1 MSDKLRFFIF
11 LFFLV
16 ISSAVIR
23 KSLLCICKHL
33 CFEVFVTFSLSPFS
47 FAHPFVLQKVSSDPL
62 LSKHWLSH
70 LSFPLCLFVPIWLGF
85 FFLVFLV
92 VAFFC
97 SLSIRHKHAGA
108 ERSLCH
114 SVSTTCLCCYQCLIL
129 HYFAKLFQCEFLICL
144 KVESKAANWQ
154 KRA

>member
-1 MSDKLRFFIF
+1 MSDKLRFCFF
-11 LFFLV
+11 VLFFLV

-70 LSFPLCLFVPIWLGF
+70 LSFPLCLLVPIWLFFFGF
-85 FFLVFLV
+85 FGCC
-92 VAFFC
+92 FFFAP
-97 SLSIRHKHAGA
+97 S
-108 ERSLCH
+108 RSDINMLELRGRYATVCPQRVCAVI
-114 SVSTTCLCCYQCLIL
+114 SVWSYIIL
-129 HYFAKLFQCEFLICL
+129 QSFFSVNSWF
-144 KVESKAANWQ
+144 VSK
-154 KRA
+154 

>member
-1 MSDKLRFFIF
+1 MSDKLRFC
-11 LFFLV
+11 FFCFFFV

-70 LSFPLCLFVPIWLGF
+70 LSFPLCLLVPIWLVF
-85 FFLVFLV
+85 FFW
-92 VAFFC
+92 FFWLLLFFAP
-97 SLSIRHKHAGA
+97 S
-108 ERSLCH
+108 RSDINMLELRGRYATVCPQCVCAVI
-114 SVSTTCLCCYQCLIL
+114 SVWSYIIL
-129 HYFAKLFQCEFLICL
+129 QSFFSVNSWF
-144 KVESKAANWQ
+144 VSK
-154 KRA
+154 